1 MIRSNLVRVL
11 RLLLQKNYTDVSHIL
26 TAKFEGNHTLNI
38 KLMYALLVS
47 VATL

>member
-1 MIRSNLVRVL
+1 MIRSDLIKVL

-26 TAKFEGNHTLNI
+26 TAKFDGDNTLNI
-38 KLMYALLVS
+38 RLMYALLVS